1 MLPHRSDI
9 WVALPKSFVLFR
21 PKDIVSGDFYFFYKK
36 QIETPNLKRSTPNAQ
51 LFLAVADCTGHG
63 VPGAFMS
70 LIGSG
75 KLHDAVAQSSDPS
88 EILSFLNLGI
98 KTALKQTDDENSTR
112 DGMDIALVR
121 IDYEELG
128 ATIHYA
134 AANRPIWIVRKNA
147 SEMEEIKPTKRA
159 IGGFTDDNQQ
169 FENHEI
175 QLQEG
180 DSFYISTDGFAD
192 QFGGATEKK
201 LMTKK
206 FKEILLSIQE
216 KSMKEQ
222 EEHLNTFI
230 EKWKNGRE
238 QIDDILV
245 IGVRV

>member
-1 MLPHRSDI
+1 MKI
-9 WVALPKSFVLFR
+9 KYITT
-21 PKDIVSGDFYFFYKK
+21 K
-36 QIETPNLKRSTPNAQ
+36 
-51 LFLAVADCTGHG
+51 
-63 VPGAFMS
+63 
-70 LIGSG
+70 
-75 KLHDAVAQSSDPS
+75 
-88 EILSFLNLGI
+88 ILSFLNLGI

-147 SEMEEIKPTKRA
+147 SEMEEIKPTKQA